1 MQQMDRLQLDYF
13 YGAQADSFSFYYF
26 PKLLIQDDSFRN
38 MSLDAKILYGIM
50 LASNSASI
58 VNGWLDQ
65 HGFVYIKYSGNT
77 ICEKLGCCRNKAI
90 SLIKELLDLNLLEKK
105 KTEKGK
111 ATEYYLKQFFVSD
124 ETPEKKSVIYSR
136 FRTTDSYAYSFFRL
150 PQILFTDKCFSSL
163 SSEAKL
169 LYSILLDRMSLSRA
183 KNWIDEQNRAY
194 VEFDLKEMTVLLRR
208 SRNTVYNL
216 LNELDRIG
224 LIESKRRGQGRTNL
238 YYIKNFLS
246 QHLDVSTDAHKLHP
260 EAESS
265 ESQKMHML
273 NPKKCTGDAG
283 SESQKMN
290 NLNPKKC
297 TSSGAES
304 GTLESKKSNSI
315 YTKDNTNYQG
325 GKSYP
330 SSKGR
335 NAEKTAKEW
344 MEEYAALEIKIAEN
358 IERDA
363 LIQQFDS
370 DIVDGSISL
379 IVREL
384 CVQKEFITISGDK
397 IPRALFAE
405 RMLMLRKKHVEYAL
419 NSVLSV
425 MDTIKSLEPY
435 LLKTLFLAP
444 ETYTLSTI
452 QKAAAKQNSLKKAP
466 SKKKKS
472 GFDYQDQREYD
483 YDEIKRRKLLARDKQ
498 KGFYYEDQREYDY
511 KELEKTL
518 LLKK

>member
-1 MQQMDRLQLDYF
+1 MDRLQLDYF

-26 PKLLIQDDSFRN
+26 PKILIQDACFND
-38 MSLDAKILYGIM
+38 MSLDSKILYGLL
-50 LASNSASI
+50 LASNSSSI
-58 VNGWLDQ
+58 ENGWLDPNK
-65 HGFVYIKYSGNT
+65 FVFIKYSVNT
-77 ICEKLGCCRNKAI
+77 VCENLGCGRNKAI
-90 SLIKELLDLNLLEKK
+90 SLLKELISKNLLEIKRA
-105 KTEKGK
+105 EIGK
-111 ATEYYLKQFFVSD
+111 PTEYYLKRFFVATESLD
-124 ETPEKKSVIYSR
+124 TKSVLFSR
-136 FRTTDSYAYSFFRL
+136 FTVADTYTYSFFRL
-150 PQILFTDKCFSSL
+150 PAVLFTDKCFSEL

-169 LYSILLDRMSLSRA
+169 LYSILLDRMSLST
-183 KNWIDEQNRAY
+183 KENWIDEQGRIY
-194 VEFDLKEMTVLLRR
+194 VEYELEKMIA
-208 SRNTVYNL
+208 L
-216 LNELDRIG
+216 LNRSKNSVYKLLSELDMSG
-224 LIESKRRGQGRTNL
+224 LIEKKRRGQGRSNIF
-238 YYIKNFLS
+238 YVKNFMS
-246 QHLDVSTDAHKLHP
+246 QHIKEYSADQHTF
-260 EAESS
+260 EAELA
-265 ESQKMHML
+265 EYQKSNRVNTKNQTGKTSPEYQKINRL
-273 NPKKCTGDAG
+273 NTKKYTGTGLEAG
-283 SESQKMN
+283 
-290 NLNPKKC
+290 NP
-297 TSSGAES
+297 EP
-304 GTLESKKSNSI
+304 KKSNSI
-315 YTKDNTNYQG
+315 YTKDNTNYQK

-344 MEEYAALEIKIAEN
+344 MEGYAALKKKIAEN

-452 QKAAAKQNSLKKAP
+452 QKAAAKQNSLKKEAP
-466 SKKKKS
+466 SKNKKS

-483 YDEIKRRKLLARDKQ
+483 YDEIKRRKLLAKDKQ

-511 KELEKTL
+511 KELEKSL